1 MTLSLGLPSLWSRE
15 LRDATLYTPAV
26 PVSGALSWS
35 PGPQPHLPISLQLQ
49 LRCVLGIME
58 MMSWNFLGFSR
69 ELPEAAPGSLCALIA
84 EFTALPTAAAQA
96 ALHPHSPIGGA

>member
-1 MTLSLGLPSLWSRE
+1 
-15 LRDATLYTPAV
+15 
-26 PVSGALSWS
+26 
-35 PGPQPHLPISLQLQ
+35 
-49 LRCVLGIME
+49 ME